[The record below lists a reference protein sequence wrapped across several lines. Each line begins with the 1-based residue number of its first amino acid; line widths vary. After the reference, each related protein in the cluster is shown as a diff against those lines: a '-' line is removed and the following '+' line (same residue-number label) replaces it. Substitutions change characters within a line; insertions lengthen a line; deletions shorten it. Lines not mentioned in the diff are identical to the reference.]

1 MKTTRD
7 KYLFLQ
13 VLENPQNI
21 RWMERVASDYL
32 KDRDMFIKLLLD
44 EIDECD
50 KISKE
55 SRSNRT
61 RSKPPSDKTHFR
73 ETSFSAKEERNG
85 ETRGTRDLETINVV
99 SLPFAICRI
108 DL

>member
-32 KDRDMFIKLLLD
+32 KDRDMFKLLLD
-44 EIDECD
+44 EIDESD

-61 RSKPPSDKTHFR
+61 RSKRPTDKTHFR

-85 ETRGTRDLETINVV
+85 ETRGMRDLETINVV
-99 SLPFAICRI
+99 SFPFAICRI

>member
-61 RSKPPSDKTHFR
+61 RSKPPSVKTHFR